1 MERKTLDVDP
11 LNSCDTIWD
20 GLSAYVDG
28 AASSDEAALVERHVA
43 TCAECAR
50 DLRFMREA
58 SLVLSEMP
66 AVSPPPGLK
75 EAILSA
81 TIYRPTWRQRM
92 ARSFQAAFTPVQ
104 MRNFAAAGAA
114 GVLLGVMIS
123 VSRTPAPITTNEK
136 LGTAPKITASAP
148 KTDFGKPLLVEKPK
162 VTKPGPVMAFNKP
175 PVIHAPLQTVPDTSN
190 EVRRASFRIPVGGA
204 PLTSSPASV
213 RTAPRSTGAR
223 GTGRSPIR
231 PVLRPKMDG
240 DMPVEPMTVPD
251 PMNRP
256 MPTGTEMATVKGM
269 DHATIGD
276 PNTVTRPVMDAVAS
290 APKADSHIVLTSS
303 TSGSNA
309 DSLVTFADLRS
320 SLRKSET
327 ARGASLE
334 CRISTKPQMWDV
346 YKSHF

>member
-1 MERKTLDVDP
+1 VERKTLDVDP
-11 LNSCDTIWD
+11 LNSCDEIWD
-20 GLSAYVDG
+20 SLSAYVDG
-28 AASSDEAALVERHVA
+28 AASSDEATLVERHVA
-43 TCAECAR
+43 ACAECAR

-75 EAILSA
+75 DAILSA

-104 MRNFAAAGAA
+104 MRNLAAAGAA

-123 VSRTPAPITTNEK
+123 VSRTPAPISTNGKAEP
-136 LGTAPKITASAP
+136 APKITASAP
-148 KTDFGKPLLVEKPK
+148 QTDFVKPLPIEKPK
-162 VTKPGPVMAFNKP
+162 AAKHGPVIAYNKP
-175 PVIHAPLQTVPDTSN
+175 PVTHLPLQTVPDTSN
-190 EVRRASFRIPVGGA
+190 EVHRAAYRISAGGT
-204 PLTSSPASV
+204 PLTAAPVSA
-213 RTAPRSTGAR
+213 RTTPRSTGTR
-223 GTGRSPIR
+223 GGRSPIR
-231 PVLRPKMDG
+231 PVQPKMDG
-240 DMPVEPMTVPD
+240 DMPLEPMTVPD

-256 MPTGTEMATVKGM
+256 MPMGTEMATVKGM
-269 DHATIGD
+269 DHATTGD
-276 PNTVTRPVMDAVAS
+276 TNTVVHPGTDAVAS
-290 APKADSHIVLTSS
+290 APKTDSHIVLTSS

-320 SLRKSET
+320 SLRKSES

>member
-1 MERKTLDVDP
+1 VERKTLDVDP
-11 LNSCDTIWD
+11 LNSCDIIWD
-20 GLSAYVDG
+20 SLSAYVDG
-28 AASSDEAALVERHVA
+28 AVSSDESALVERHVA

-75 EAILSA
+75 DAILSA

-104 MRNFAAAGAA
+104 MRNFAGAGAA

-123 VSRTPAPITTNEK
+123 VSRTPTPILMPEK
-136 LGTAPKITASAP
+136 AEPVPKTIASTP
-148 KTDFGKPLLVEKPK
+148 KTDFGKPLPIEKAK
-162 VTKPGPVMAFNKP
+162 IAKAGPVVP
-175 PVIHAPLQTVPDTSN
+175 SRLPVIHAPEQTVPDPSN
-190 EVRRASFRIPVGGA
+190 EVHRAVFRTPVGGA
-204 PLTSSPASV
+204 PLTSAPASA
-213 RTAPRSTGAR
+213 RTNPRATGTR
-223 GTGRSPIR
+223 GTGRSPFR

-240 DMPVEPMTVPD
+240 DMPVEPMNPD

-256 MPTGTEMATVKGM
+256 MPMGTEMATVKGM
-269 DHATIGD
+269 DHATGD
-276 PNTVTRPVMDAVAS
+276 TNTVTRPGTEAVAS
-290 APKADSHIVLTSS
+290 APKEDSHIVLTSNNS
-303 TSGSNA
+303 ASSA